1 MRRGKTRTLELKEPP
16 MDAAVAGL
24 IGGLIGAGASLLGLV
39 IQQHFQAKRERM
51 KIAADL
57 GLVEYQR
64 DLELAK
70 VAGGGNVA
78 PLSAYVI
85 SHARLLEEMS
95 KGPITPDT
103 VKALTEER
111 NKVLAAFP
119 NAPEN

>member
-1 MRRGKTRTLELKEPP
+1 
-16 MDAAVAGL
+16 
-24 IGGLIGAGASLLGLV
+24 
-39 IQQHFQAKRERM
+39 
-51 KIAADL
+51 
-57 GLVEYQR
+57 
-64 DLELAK
+64 
-70 VAGGGNVA
+70 
-78 PLSAYVI
+78 VI